1 MKRVVIERV
10 GGRERCQGGSLDMCT
25 SPQAPS
31 RVREPRDGGANK
43 PRRGF
48 RWALYWVVQNR
59 GVEAGRCSE
68 PLPMC
73 PTGGGFPVPTWLAAV
88 VRSRQ
93 AGARSHFR
101 APMPSLCHSP
111 PSKLALRVASEFGHV
126 LAFSGAFQEYLIRR
140 VHRLPRADQVIIV
153 NPRGRSEVSCRPTKT
168 RAQTG
173 RGRHCRYLQR
183 DREAPVLAPVPQQ
196 PSVPNG
202 HEPLENARG
211 TEVTHPQ
218 LKWA

>member
-1 MKRVVIERV
+1 MKHY
-10 GGRERCQGGSLDMCT
+10 Q
-25 SPQAPS
+25 
-31 RVREPRDGGANK
+31 
-43 PRRGF
+43 
-48 RWALYWVVQNR
+48 Y
-59 GVEAGRCSE
+59 
-68 PLPMC
+68 PLIMG

-218 LKWA
+218 